1 MAQGSTT
8 ERSAWIDINSDVGEL
23 DDGGATD
30 ELLLEVITSA
40 NVACGGHAGDR
51 ASMERICRTAAA
63 RRIAIGAQVS
73 YPDREGFGRR
83 RLDIA
88 LPDLKASLDDQVCD
102 LIDAAESATT
112 TVTYLKPHGALYHV
126 ALDDAAIAELLLE
139 IATTHGLA
147 VLTMSSGELH
157 TRAGRH
163 DVPVFREAFI
173 DRGYTANGRLTPRD
187 IPGALLEPEAALER
201 LSAWSRAG
209 LRDVDSLCV
218 HSDTPDSVRLA
229 RLSREA
235 LESHGVAIE
244 PFITIDPTTPRR

>member
-1 MAQGSTT
+1 VAQVSTA
-8 ERSAWIDINSDVGEL
+8 ERSSWIDINSDVGEL
-23 DDGGATD
+23 DDGGETD
-30 ELLLEVITSA
+30 DLLLEIITSA

-51 ASMERICRTAAA
+51 ASMDRICRTAAA

-73 YPDREGFGRR
+73 YPDRQAFGRR

-88 LPDLKASLDDQVCD
+88 LPDLKASLHDQVCD

-157 TRAGRH
+157 TRAGHH

-187 IPGALLEPEAALER
+187 LPGAILDPEAALER
-201 LSAWSRAG
+201 LLTWSRDG

-218 HSDTPDSVRLA
+218 HSDTPDAVRLA

-235 LESHGVAIE
+235 LESHGVTIE
-244 PFITIDPTTPRR
+244 PFITVDPTPPHR

>member
-1 MAQGSTT
+1 MARGNTT
-8 ERSAWIDINSDVGEL
+8 QRSPWIDINSDVGEL

-51 ASMERICRTAAA
+51 ASMDRVCRSAAA
-63 RRIAIGAQVS
+63 RHIAIGAQVS

-83 RLDIA
+83 RIDIT
-88 LPDLKASLDDQVCD
+88 LPDLRASLNDQVCD
-102 LIDAAESATT
+102 LVDAAQSATT

-187 IPGALLEPEAALER
+187 TPGAILEPDAALER
-201 LSAWSRAG
+201 LSTWSRAG

-218 HSDTPDSVRLA
+218 HSDTPDAVRLA

-235 LESHGVAIE
+235 LESHGVTIE
-244 PFITIDPTTPRR
+244 PFINVDPTTPRR